1 VTSATREEASASRT
15 WGKTDS
21 RECGAG
27 RAVRNYVFVA
37 PPPMWK
43 PQGAPNAA
51 PGSELLDFEPF
62 GKASSGAG
70 FGAGF

>member
-1 VTSATREEASASRT
+1 M
-15 WGKTDS
+15 
-21 RECGAG
+21 
-27 RAVRNYVFVA
+27 RNYVFVA

-51 PGSELLDFEPF
+51 PSSELLDFEPF

-70 FGAGF
+70 FGAGFLALPNGLKVFITKKQLR